1 VGRTEQARAAAIAA
15 AIALLGFILPLSFVP
30 KIESLLKY
38 NSVSELFII
47 YGTSW
52 LLHIPIVLIISLMV
66 AVSTLSLPAVRLRA
80 ALPGFFYVSGFLL
93 AVWLGGR
100 FWFASAAGDAGGLSS
115 SVVVGFCAIAG
126 LAAGWFRPDVAER
139 AAVIPGRIAL
149 AGGLLGLG
157 AIALG
162 FVSQPLPA
170 RPAADSA
177 KPDIL
182 LITMDALSNRH
193 LSSMGYPRPTSNGLD
208 AIARRGATF
217 TKLVAASNFTTP
229 TANALLSGRYPN
241 RHWAIQLK
249 SRPVADA
256 VEDSLPAR
264 LYAAGYSLRAVGTNP
279 YAGVIKNG
287 YSRYFDATAVDR
299 MRWLASCAETISR
312 WLPYACPATEIGVV
326 DPMITRVNSL
336 GEKLRLWRPG
346 EHFDVRLGLQSADA
360 LFQRGDDNRP
370 IFLWVHLMAPHDP
383 YLAPPPF
390 VGRFDPAPQMRT
402 TNETVPLYHFG
413 FASQSGQRELF
424 RARYDESIAATDHEV
439 SQFIEK
445 LQASGRLQNSML
457 VITADHG
464 ESFAADYGGH
474 GGPRL
479 DQAVINIPL
488 IMLVPGGPVGQIVD
502 EPVSQTDIAPTLL
515 ELAGV
520 RAVAMDGRS
529 LMPAL
534 RGEPFPRRPVF
545 TMELERSSRFDS
557 LPTGTGA
564 IIYGPWKYVHYWG
577 QPDLPGYRDL
587 RDGLYNLQSD
597 PDEALD
603 VSQAQSQ
610 LASTFRAAVRKK
622 IGLDR

>member
-1 VGRTEQARAAAIAA
+1 MPFGV
-15 AIALLGFILPLSFVP
+15 
-30 KIESLLKY
+30 
-38 NSVSELFII
+38 
-47 YGTSW
+47 
-52 LLHIPIVLIISLMV
+52 V
-66 AVSTLSLPAVRLRA
+66 A
-80 ALPGFFYVSGFLL
+80 
-93 AVWLGGR
+93 
-100 FWFASAAGDAGGLSS
+100 
-115 SVVVGFCAIAG
+115 GFCAIVG
-126 LAAGWFRPDVAER
+126 LAAGLFRPDVAER
-139 AAVIPGRIAL
+139 AAVIPRRL
-149 AGGLLGLG
+149 AIVGGILGLG

-162 FVSQPLPA
+162 LVSQPLPP
-170 RPAADSA
+170 RPAANGD

-182 LITMDALSNRH
+182 LISMDALSNRH
-193 LSSMGYPRPTSNGLD
+193 VSAMGYPRQTTGGLD
-208 AIARRGATF
+208 AIAKRGAIF
-217 TKLVAASNFTTP
+217 TQLVAASNFTTP

-249 SRPVADA
+249 SRPVAVA
-256 VEDSLPAR
+256 VDNSVPAR

-279 YAGVIKNG
+279 YAGVIKNR

-299 MRWLASCAETISR
+299 MRWVTACAEVIAR
-312 WLPYACPATEIGVV
+312 WLPYSCPATEIGVV
-326 DPMITRVNSL
+326 DPIVGHANGLIETL
-336 GEKLRLWRPG
+336 GLRRPG
-346 EHFDVRLGLQSADA
+346 EHFDVRLGLRSADA
-360 LFQRGDDNRP
+360 LFRRGDDNRP

-413 FASQSGQRELF
+413 FASQSAQHSLF

-439 SQFIEK
+439 SRFIEK
-445 LQASGRLQNSML
+445 LQASGRLQNAML

-488 IMLVPGGPVGQIVD
+488 IMVVPGGPIGKIFD
-502 EPVSQTDIAPTLL
+502 EPISQTDIAPTLL

-520 RAVAMDGRS
+520 RAAAMDGRS

-534 RGEPFPRRPVF
+534 RGEPFPRRPVYA
-545 TMELERSSRFDS
+545 MELERSSRFDG

-577 QPDLPGYRDL
+577 QPDLPGYREL

-597 PDEALD
+597 PDEKQD
-603 VSQAQSQ
+603 VSQAQSE
-610 LASTFRAAVRKK
+610 LASTFRTAVRKK
-622 IGLDR
+622 IGLDRPQ